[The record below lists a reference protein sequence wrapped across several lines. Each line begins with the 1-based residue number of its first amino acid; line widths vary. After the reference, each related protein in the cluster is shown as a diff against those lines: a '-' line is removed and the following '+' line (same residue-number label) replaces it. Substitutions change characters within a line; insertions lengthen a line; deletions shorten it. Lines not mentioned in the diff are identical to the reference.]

1 MKSTEFNRLQR
12 WRLVLGKESEEEEQA
27 PNLSIA
33 LTSEGE
39 EIDAALT
46 ALYESDTSG
55 NAKGG
60 LGSSAPK
67 VNRWL
72 GDIRKYFKKSVVQ
85 SLQRDALDRLGL
97 EQMLLE
103 PELLEHM
110 EADVHLVG
118 TLLSLN
124 NVIPEKTKA
133 TARIVVS
140 RVVEQLRKQ
149 LEYPLRQALT
159 GALSQ
164 TVLNRRPKYQDIDW
178 NKTIRLNLK
187 HYQPDYKT
195 IIPHQLRGYGRKG
208 QALKEI
214 ILCVDQSGSMA
225 SSVVYSSIFAAVMAS
240 LPALKTHMVVFDTAV
255 ADLTKNLDN
264 PVDLLFGT
272 QLGGGTDIH
281 KALKYVDTLIHRPVD
296 TILIL
301 ISDLYEG
308 GKPQPLL
315 QQAQH
320 LKQRG
325 VQFITLL
332 ALNDEGAPLYDRQ
345 VATQFRA
352 MDIPVFACTPDL
364 FPDLMAAA
372 LKQQDIGRWMS
383 TQDLA
388 AR

>member
-12 WRLVLGKESEEEEQA
+12 WRLVLGKESEEEGQ
-27 PNLSIA
+27 PSDRSVA
-33 LTSEGE
+33 LTPEGE

-46 ALYESDTSG
+46 ALYESDTSD

-60 LGSSAPK
+60 LGHSAPK

-85 SLQRDALDRLGL
+85 SLQRDALDHLGL

-103 PELLEHM
+103 PELLEHV

-124 NVIPEKTKA
+124 SVIPEKTKA

-140 RVVEQLRKQ
+140 SVVEQLRKQ

-164 TVLNRRPKYQDIDW
+164 AVRNRRPKYQEIDW

-187 HYQPDYKT
+187 HYQPEYKT

-255 ADLTKNLDN
+255 ADLTKDLDD

-281 KALKYVDTLIHRPVD
+281 RALKYVDTLIHRPAD

-308 GKPQPLL
+308 GRPQPLL

-332 ALNDEGAPLYDRQ
+332 ALNDEGAPLYDRE
-345 VATQFRA
+345 VAAQFRS
-352 MDIPVFACTPDL
+352 MDIPVFACTPNL

-372 LKQQDIGRWMS
+372 LKQQDIHHWVS
-383 TQDLA
+383 AQELA
-388 AR
+388 TR

>member
-1 MKSTEFNRLQR
+1 MEQTEFDRLQR
-12 WRLVLGKESEEEEQA
+12 WRLVLGQQAEEA
-27 PNLSIA
+27 DDPSLSLSA
-33 LTSEGE
+33 DGE
-39 EIDAALT
+39 EIDAALA
-46 ALYESDTSG
+46 ALYESDGTAG
-55 NAKGG
+55 AKGG

-72 GDIRKYFKKSVVQ
+72 GDIRKYFQKSVVQ

-103 PELLEHM
+103 PELLEHV

-118 TLLSLN
+118 PLLSLN
-124 NVIPEKTKA
+124 SVIPEKTKA

-140 RVVEQLRKQ
+140 AVVKKLQKQ
-149 LEYPLRQALT
+149 LEYPLRQALK
-159 GALSQ
+159 GAMSQ
-164 TVLNRRPKYQDIDW
+164 AVRNRRPKYQEIDW

-187 HYQPDYKT
+187 HYQPEYQT
-195 IIPHQLRGYGRKG
+195 IIPHQLRGYGRRG

-225 SSVVYSSIFAAVMAS
+225 SSVVYSSIFAAVMAA

-255 ADLTKNLDN
+255 ADLTKDLSD

-281 KALKYVDTLIHRPVD
+281 KALKYVSTLVQRPAD

-308 GKPQPLL
+308 GKPHAML
-315 QQAQH
+315 QQAQE

-325 VQFITLL
+325 LQFITLL

-345 VATQFRA
+345 VAAQLRS
-352 MDIPVFACTPDL
+352 MDIPVFACTPNL

-372 LKQQDIGRWMS
+372 LKQQDISRWMN
-383 TQDLA
+383 TQDLPQ
-388 AR
+388 R

>member
-1 MKSTEFNRLQR
+1 MEQTEFDRLQR
-12 WRLVLGKESEEEEQA
+12 WRLALGQQAEEEEEA
-27 PNLSIA
+27 SVSLSA
-33 LTSEGE
+33 DGE
-39 EIDAALT
+39 AIDAALS
-46 ALYESDTSG
+46 ALYEADG
-55 NAKGG
+55 EGKGG

-72 GDIRKYFKKSVVQ
+72 GDIRKYFTKSVVQ
-85 SLQRDALDRLGL
+85 HLQRDALDRLGL

-103 PELLEHM
+103 PELLEQV

-124 NVIPEKTKA
+124 SVIPEKTKA
-133 TARIVVS
+133 TARLVV
-140 RVVEQLRKQ
+140 RGVVERLRKQ
-149 LEYPLRQALT
+149 LEYPLRQAIT

-164 TVLNRRPKYQDIDW
+164 AVRNRRPKYQEIDW
-178 NKTIRLNLK
+178 HKTIRLNLK
-187 HYQPDYKT
+187 HYQPEYNS

-208 QALKEI
+208 QALKDI

-225 SSVVYSSIFAAVMAS
+225 SSVVYSSIFAAVLAS
-240 LPALKTHMVVFDTAV
+240 LPTLKTHMVVFDTAV
-255 ADLTKNLDN
+255 ADLTKELDD

-281 KALKYVDTLIHRPVD
+281 RALTYVDGLVHRPDD
-296 TILIL
+296 TIVVL

-308 GKPQPLL
+308 GKPDGMVQKA
-315 QQAQH
+315 QQ

-325 VQFITLL
+325 VQLITLL

-345 VATQFRA
+345 AAAQFRA
-352 MDIPVFACTPDL
+352 LGIPVFACTPDH

-372 LKQQDIGRWMS
+372 LKKQDIGNWLA
-383 TQDLA
+383 TQNLP

>member
-1 MKSTEFNRLQR
+1 MEQTEFDRLQR
-12 WRLVLGKESEEEEQA
+12 WRLVLGQQAEEA
-27 PNLSIA
+27 DDPSLSLSA
-33 LTSEGE
+33 DGE
-39 EIDAALT
+39 EIDAALA
-46 ALYESDTSG
+46 ALYESDGTAG
-55 NAKGG
+55 AKGG

-72 GDIRKYFKKSVVQ
+72 GDIRKYFQKSVVQ

-103 PELLEHM
+103 PELLAHV

-118 TLLSLN
+118 PLLSLN
-124 NVIPEKTKA
+124 SVIPEKTKA

-140 RVVEQLRKQ
+140 AVVKKLQKQ
-149 LEYPLRQALT
+149 LEYPLRQALK
-159 GALSQ
+159 GAMSQ
-164 TVLNRRPKYQDIDW
+164 AVRNRRPKYQEIDW

-187 HYQPDYKT
+187 HYQPEYQT
-195 IIPHQLRGYGRKG
+195 IIPHQLRGYGRRG

-225 SSVVYSSIFAAVMAS
+225 SSVVYSSIFAAVMAA

-255 ADLTKNLDN
+255 ADLTKDLSD

-281 KALKYVDTLIHRPVD
+281 KALKYVSTLVQRPAD

-308 GKPQPLL
+308 GKPHAML
-315 QQAQH
+315 QQAQE

-325 VQFITLL
+325 LQFITLL

-345 VATQFRA
+345 VAAQLRS
-352 MDIPVFACTPDL
+352 MDIPVFACTPNL

-372 LKQQDIGRWMS
+372 LKQQDISRWMN
-383 TQDLA
+383 TQDLPQ
-388 AR
+388 R